1 MDINVTPSYDF
12 PLCYRNDTATS
23 WVPTSMEF
31 FFGVFGNFI
40 ALILLWINR
49 HDHRWDSFYKL
60 FTGLVITD
68 FIGVIVVYPI
78 ATIRYASDF
87 TWCYPKNLCKFV
99 SFIFV
104 DAHLS
109 GALLICAMAVD
120 RFMYSVS
127 NTISNRTYTFILIG
141 IWIIASLVS
150 LLHLIGVG
158 QSNLYF
164 PGSWCYFDFINDTTG
179 NRIMSYLYS
188 IFGFIIV
195 FVTILMYVITMIRI
209 CRNPERSGYFL
220 DANRVSGYYDSHV
233 MVFMT
238 AVTVLFVIL
247 WTPFLVDVF
256 LHATNIRTQHDN
268 NKVELWL
275 VRNAVNN
282 AMLDPWLYIVLRKES
297 LRKFVLFYRK
307 CRGASDPQQMKKPG
321 VDETDILLPK

>member
-120 RFMYSVS
+120 RFMYSKPRKKWLFSGRQSSFRILRLSCYGFHDCCYRAVCYLMDS
-127 NTISNRTYTFILIG
+127 FPILISNKG
-141 IWIIASLVS
+141 
-150 LLHLIGVG
+150 
-158 QSNLYF
+158 
-164 PGSWCYFDFINDTTG
+164 P
-179 NRIMSYLYS
+179 
-188 IFGFIIV
+188 
-195 FVTILMYVITMIRI
+195 
-209 CRNPERSGYFL
+209 
-220 DANRVSGYYDSHV
+220 DS
-233 MVFMT
+233 
-238 AVTVLFVIL
+238 
-247 WTPFLVDVF
+247 
-256 LHATNIRTQHDN
+256 
-268 NKVELWL
+268 
-275 VRNAVNN
+275 
-282 AMLDPWLYIVLRKES
+282 
-297 LRKFVLFYRK
+297 
-307 CRGASDPQQMKKPG
+307 
-321 VDETDILLPK
+321 